1 MSDALTPQWSSS
13 PGCTWTANP
22 GQSTKVSRRSAN
34 GDGRVH
40 IWVTTRW
47 MSMSSMA
54 RMTPKKAV
62 GT

>member
-1 MSDALTPQWSSS
+1 MVILPRVHVDRKS
-13 PGCTWTANP
+13 